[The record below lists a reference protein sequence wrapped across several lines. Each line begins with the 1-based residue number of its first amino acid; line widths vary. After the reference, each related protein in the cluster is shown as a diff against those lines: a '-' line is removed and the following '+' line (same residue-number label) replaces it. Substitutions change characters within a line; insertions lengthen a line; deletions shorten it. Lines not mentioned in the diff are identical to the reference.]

1 MLVRY
6 NFCARWQAEHHPQY
20 LTWPSDR
27 LYGARAA
34 QETFNMASKVWFI
47 TGTSKGFGRVW
58 AEAALVRGDRVAATA
73 RDVKRLAPL
82 VERYGNQVSAITLD
96 VTDKG
101 AVAAAITEAHTRF
114 GRLDVV
120 INNAGYGLFG
130 AIEEVSEAE
139 ARAQL
144 ETNLFGALWVTQ
156 AALPIMRAQGSG
168 HIIQVSSIGGVNA
181 FPTIGLYHA
190 SKWGLEGF
198 SQALAAEVAAF
209 GIKVTLVEPGGY
221 ATEWGGSSAIRATA
235 IPAYDPARE
244 RIAAFRSNNVPGDP
258 EATGPAILKVVDA
271 QDPPLRVFFGS
282 GGLPMTRAE
291 YGRRIETWEKW
302 NALSVEAQGNLAAKG
317 KSG

>member
-1 MLVRY
+1 M
-6 NFCARWQAEHHPQY
+6 
-20 LTWPSDR
+20 SK
-27 LYGARAA
+27 
-34 QETFNMASKVWFI
+34 KVWFI
-47 TGTSKGFGRVW
+47 TGSSKGFGRVW
-58 AEAALVRGDRVAATA
+58 AEAALARGDRVAATA
-73 RDVKRLAPL
+73 RNIDTLSPL
-82 VERYGNQVSAITLD
+82 TQRYGDQVAALKLD
-96 VTDKG
+96 VTNKAEVD
-101 AVAAAITEAHTRF
+101 AAIAEAHTRF

-130 AIEEVSEAE
+130 TIEEVSEKE
-139 ARAQL
+139 ARAQI

-181 FPTIGLYHA
+181 FPTVGLYHA

-209 GIKVTLVEPGGY
+209 GIKVTIVEPGGY
-221 ATEWGGSSAIRATA
+221 ATDWGGSSAIRATA

-258 EATGPAILKVVDA
+258 EATGPAILKIVDA
-271 QDPPLRVFFGS
+271 QDPPLRIFFGS

-291 YGRRIETWEKW
+291 YARRLDTWEKW
-302 NALSVEAQGNLAAKG
+302 NALSVEAQGNLAAKPRRPA
-317 KSG
+317 